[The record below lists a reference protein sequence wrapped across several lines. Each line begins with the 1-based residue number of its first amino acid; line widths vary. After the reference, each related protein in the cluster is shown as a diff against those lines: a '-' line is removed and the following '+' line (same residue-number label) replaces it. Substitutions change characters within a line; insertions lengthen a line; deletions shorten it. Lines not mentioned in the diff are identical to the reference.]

1 MNATDHG
8 SEDVVGQVGRRS
20 GSASVTLTLLLEK
33 VDRILLLL
41 ETRPGPARQP
51 VVGEDTGKEMP
62 SPRSTDDI
70 TRHQERFEKLYGNW
84 DAGEG
89 LQVVDELVAMHA
101 DELRKFANANNLNVT
116 SKTPK
121 GKVMKLIA
129 GRFRERQQLM
139 RSHFNRRSATD

>member
-1 MNATDHG
+1 MMPSTL
-8 SEDVVGQVGRRS
+8 EEQ
-20 GSASVTLTLLLEK
+20 LTLLLEK

-41 ETRPGPARQP
+41 ETRPGPARQR
-51 VVGEDTGKEMP
+51 VVGEDTGKEKP
-62 SPRSTDDI
+62 SPLSSDDI
-70 TRHQERFEKLYGNW
+70 TRHQERFEKLYGAW

-101 DELRKFANANNLNVT
+101 DELRKFADANNLNVT

-121 GKVMKLIA
+121 RIVMKLIA
-129 GRFRERQQLM
+129 GRFRERRQLM

>member
-1 MNATDHG
+1 MMSSTL
-8 SEDVVGQVGRRS
+8 EEQ
-20 GSASVTLTLLLEK
+20 LTLLLEK

-41 ETRPGPARQP
+41 ETRPGPAHQR
-51 VVGEDTGKEMP
+51 VVGEDTGKEKP
-62 SPRSTDDI
+62 SPLSSDDI
-70 TRHQERFEKLYGNW
+70 TRHQERFEKLYGAW

-101 DELRKFANANNLNVT
+101 DELRKFADANNLNVT

-121 GKVMKLIA
+121 RKVMKLIA
-129 GRFRERQQLM
+129 GRFRERRQLM